1 MPSCRYQWKSKE
13 IQFCT
18 TTFNVWAVPQTRSSV
33 LAGCVSA
40 LSVGLIHISKLGF
53 SFVWLRMT
61 TGTYTSA
68 MWAKDLTLCLYLLQ
82 ILQKQVKS
90 PCRYWNPVLI
100 KVRHRIINSS
110 QVKACKRVFNLDC
123 SCLYYCKK
131 QINWAALLTRSCYK
145 YLLVK
150 LVFIYS
156 TVNSV

>member
-40 LSVGLIHISKLGF
+40 LSVGLIHVSKLGF

-68 MWAKDLTLCLYLLQ
+68 MWAKDLTLFISVADSAETSKKSMQ
-82 ILQKQVKS
+82 ILKS
-90 PCRYWNPVLI
+90 CPHQGKTSHY
-100 KVRHRIINSS
+100 
-110 QVKACKRVFNLDC
+110 
-123 SCLYYCKK
+123 
-131 QINWAALLTRSCYK
+131 
-145 YLLVK
+145 
-150 LVFIYS
+150 
-156 TVNSV
+156 